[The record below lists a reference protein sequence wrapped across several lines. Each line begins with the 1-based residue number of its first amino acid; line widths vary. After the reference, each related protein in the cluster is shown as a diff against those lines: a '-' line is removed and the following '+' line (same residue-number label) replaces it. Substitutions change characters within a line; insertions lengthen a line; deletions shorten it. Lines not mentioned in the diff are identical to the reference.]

1 MYKNK
6 IAVVG
11 DPSSVMIFK
20 AVGFDVFYEQEPD
33 QIKRRLHT
41 LADEGYVVIY
51 ITEMAA
57 SLAADVIDEYATAT
71 FPAIIP
77 IPAGSGSRKMWKKPL
92 VPIFYSKK
100 GREITD
106 ERKDR

>member
-1 MYKNK
+1 M
-6 IAVVG
+6 
-11 DPSSVMIFK
+11 
-20 AVGFDVFYEQEPD
+20 
-33 QIKRRLHT
+33 
-41 LADEGYVVIY
+41 
-51 ITEMAA
+51 
-57 SLAADVIDEYATAT
+57 ADVIDEYATAT

-77 IPAGSGSRKMWKKPL
+77 IPAGSRPRTWMKWSRKMWKKPL